1 MAEQALFRQAC
12 EWAVTLRLDDIPADV
27 RDLARAQLLSMDAA
41 VQASMRH
48 PTGVRLWRTAPGL
61 IGDGWAGGAARRGA
75 PTRALGLREAPVA
88 RPLGPRRALPPPL
101 AAT

>member
-1 MAEQALFRQAC
+1 MAEQALLRQAC

-41 VQASMRH
+41 VPASMRH

-61 IGDGWAGGAARRGA
+61 IGDGWAGGAG
-75 PTRALGLREAPVA
+75 PRALLTAAPDFDETA
-88 RPLGPRRALPPPL
+88 FAGPLGPGRSIPPP
-101 AAT
+101 

>member
-41 VQASMRH
+41 VQASVRH
-48 PTGVRLWRTAPGL
+48 PTGGRRWRTAAGL
-61 IGDGWAGGAARRGA
+61 IGGGWAGGAARPAVLTRGA
-75 PTRALGLREAPVA
+75 RFRGAGGPGHP
-88 RPLGPRRALPPPL
+88 RPASPGPPPP
-101 AAT
+101 

>member
-1 MAEQALFRQAC
+1 MAEQALLRQAC

-48 PTGVRLWRTAPGL
+48 PPGGRLWRTAPGL
-61 IGDGWAGGAARRGA
+61 IGAGWAGGAARR
-75 PTRALGLREAPVA
+75 
-88 RPLGPRRALPPPL
+88 ALPPMTPHFRG
-101 AAT
+101 APVPGPPRPGSPVRA